1 MRELLS
7 GTNGNSMVTSPSS
20 WDSTAFQRNVHL
32 LHELTITDYSTFE
45 AEAHSA
51 LRDLASDGVSLLTAR
66 ISSARTQDLELLQR
80 VGFHVVETTFSPV
93 FRGKL
98 GATKHSDFAVRPSRR
113 DELENIM
120 GVAREAFTVSRFHN
134 DPRIPDEMA
143 DLRFENWVKNAAS
156 SDSQELLSIVNTSNE
171 LVAFFISE
179 TSNGEAYWH
188 LTAIATAFRGRG
200 LAIEVWQSVMR
211 VQSELGVQCF
221 RTTISGANMAVVNLY
236 PRLGFRLENP
246 QTSLHLHL

>member
-1 MRELLS
+1 MHELLS
-7 GTNGNSMVTSPSS
+7 GTNGNSMVTSHSS

-32 LHELTITDYSTFE
+32 LQELTIKDYSTFE
-45 AEAHSA
+45 SEAHSA
-51 LRDLASDGVSLLTAR
+51 LGDLASEGVALLTGR
-66 ISSARTQDLELLQR
+66 ISSTRTQDIDLLQR

-93 FRGKL
+93 FSGDP
-98 GATKHSDFAVRPSRR
+98 SDTCDSEFAVRASTG
-113 DELENIM
+113 DELEEIM

-134 DPRIPDEMA
+134 DPRIPNEMA
-143 DLRFENWVKNAAS
+143 NLRFENWVKNAAC

-171 LVAFFISE
+171 LVAFFIAE

-188 LTAIATAFRGRG
+188 LTAIAKAFRGRG
-200 LAIEVWQSVMR
+200 LATDVWQSVMR
-211 VQSELGVQCF
+211 AQSELGVKSF
-221 RTTISGANMAVVNLY
+221 RTTISGANMPVVNLY

>member
-7 GTNGNSMVTSPSS
+7 GANGNSMVTSPSS

-32 LHELTITDYSTFE
+32 LHQLAIADDSTFE

-51 LRDLASDGVSLLTAR
+51 MRNLASEGISLLTTR
-66 ISSARTQDLELLQR
+66 ISSARTHDLELLQR
-80 VGFHVVETTFSPV
+80 IGFRVVETTYSPMFS
-93 FRGKL
+93 GEL
-98 GATKHSDFAVRPSRR
+98 SDARLSEFVVRTSTG
-113 DELENIM
+113 DELEDIM

-134 DPRIPDEMA
+134 DPHIPDEMA
-143 DLRFENWVKNAAS
+143 NLRYVNWVKNAAS

-179 TSNGEAYWH
+179 TINGEAYWH
-188 LTAIATAFRGRG
+188 LTAIAEAFRGRG

-211 VQSELGVQCF
+211 AQSELGVTRF
-221 RTTISGANMAVVNLY
+221 RTTISGANMPVVNLY

>member
-7 GTNGNSMVTSPSS
+7 GTKGNSMITSHSS

-32 LHELTITDYSTFE
+32 LHELTISNHSTFE

-51 LRDLASDGVSLLTAR
+51 LRNLASDGISLLTAR

-93 FRGKL
+93 FSGKQ
-98 GATKHSDFAVRPSRR
+98 GEAKRSEFTVRTSSD
-113 DELENIM
+113 DELEDIM

-134 DPRIPDEMA
+134 DPQIPDEMA
-143 DLRFENWVKNAAS
+143 NLRFENWVKNAAT

-179 TSNGEAYWH
+179 TNNGEAYWH
-188 LTAIATAFRGRG
+188 LTAIASAFRGRG

-211 VQSELGVQCF
+211 VQSELGVQRF
-221 RTTISGANMAVVNLY
+221 RTTISGANMPVVNLY
-236 PRLGFRLENP
+236 PRLGFRLEHP